1 MSLTS
6 GDPAITEYI
15 VATGILTGPHF
26 LWDTLMDQLIFLNL
40 VSITS
45 IKYYISRRMY
55 LHFYKRF
62 FSLDEG
68 IIVGI
73 SDMVAD
79 QSEAFFFFLLEWK
92 RDLPVPFQSDTMIG
106 CLSQI
111 KDQSLLPK
119 DE

>member
-79 QSEAFFFFLLEWK
+79 QSEAFFFFFTGVEK
-92 RDLPVPFQSDTMIG
+92 RPPCALPIRHHDWLPFPDKGSVPASKG
-106 CLSQI
+106 
-111 KDQSLLPK
+111 
-119 DE
+119 